1 MRAVLDQST
10 LSNEQRLLLLSSR
23 IQLNEQEEESIRA
36 LLKDG
41 IDMPKLIGLASR
53 HKVLQL
59 MTPHLIRLDD
69 EKNITTT
76 YKFLLHYH
84 YIGNRQKNVERFKEF
99 KRLLQTFRNAKLK
112 TVPLKGAILTPLVY
126 KDYGLRMM
134 SDLDFLI
141 HPDDRKNAS
150 SLLKKEGF
158 IIGKYD
164 WAADQEIP
172 IEREE
177 EMMWRIN
184 AGNLYSHI
192 KRSGEDFLKVHRVDF
207 SYDVELKKNY
217 EATNALLDAAEE
229 KPFFQTDVYLL
240 QPLDFLIH
248 LAFHLYKEA
257 TNVQYV
263 YLHADLNL
271 IKFCDVREYVMF
283 AEEHNQ
289 LDWHALQERAK
300 ELGAEKALFY
310 TFTFLDLLYQTN
322 YIDELKQLD
331 MSDQSFLEAYG
342 ENDFGSSKIWKKS
355 FIERFFSLDNRNE
368 LEEEPAI
375 QLFPERQ

>member
-1 MRAVLDQST
+1 MQAVLDQST

-112 TVPLKGAILTPLVY
+112 AVPLKGAILTPLVY

-283 AEEHNQ
+283 AEEQNQ

>member
-1 MRAVLDQST
+1 MQAVLDQST

-69 EKNITTT
+69 EKNMTTT

-99 KRLLQTFRNAKLK
+99 MRLLQTFRNAKLK
-112 TVPLKGAILTPLVY
+112 AVPLKGAILTPLVY

-283 AEEHNQ
+283 AEEQNQ

-355 FIERFFSLDNRNE
+355 FIERFFSLDNRDE

>member
-23 IQLNEQEEESIRA
+23 IELNEQEEESIRA

-69 EKNITTT
+69 EKSMTTT

-112 TVPLKGAILTPLVY
+112 AVPLKGAILTPLVY

-141 HPDDRKNAS
+141 HPDDRKSAS

-164 WAADQEIP
+164 WAADEEIP

-177 EMMWRIN
+177 EMMWRMN

-283 AEEHNQ
+283 AEEQNQ

-322 YIDELKQLD
+322 YIDQLKQLD

-342 ENDFGSSKIWKKS
+342 ENDFGSLKIWKKS
-355 FIERFFSLDNRNE
+355 FIERFFSLDNRDE

>member
-1 MRAVLDQST
+1 MQAVLDQST

-69 EKNITTT
+69 EKNMTTT

-112 TVPLKGAILTPLVY
+112 AVPLKGAILTPLVY

-283 AEEHNQ
+283 AEEQNQ

-355 FIERFFSLDNRNE
+355 FIERFFSLDNRDE

>member
-1 MRAVLDQST
+1 MQAVLDQST

-23 IQLNEQEEESIRA
+23 IQLNEQEEEFIRA

-69 EKNITTT
+69 EKNMTTT

-112 TVPLKGAILTPLVY
+112 AVPLKGAILTPLVY

-283 AEEHNQ
+283 AEEQNQ
-289 LDWHALQERAK
+289 LDWRVLQERAK

-355 FIERFFSLDNRNE
+355 FIERFFSLDNRDE

-375 QLFPERQ
+375 QLFPERK

>member
-69 EKNITTT
+69 EKSMTTT

-99 KRLLQTFRNAKLK
+99 NRLLQTFRNAKLK
-112 TVPLKGAILTPLVY
+112 AVPLKGAILTPLVY

-283 AEEHNQ
+283 AEEQNQ

-355 FIERFFSLDNRNE
+355 FIERFFSLDNRDE

>member
-283 AEEHNQ
+283 AEEQNQ

>member
-69 EKNITTT
+69 EKSMTTT

-112 TVPLKGAILTPLVY
+112 AVPLKGAILTPLVY

-283 AEEHNQ
+283 AEEQNQ

-355 FIERFFSLDNRNE
+355 FIERFFSLDNRDE

>member
-59 MTPHLIRLDD
+59 ITPHLIRLDD
-69 EKNITTT
+69 EKNMTTT

-99 KRLLQTFRNAKLK
+99 NRLLQTFRNAKLK
-112 TVPLKGAILTPLVY
+112 AVPLKGAILTPLVY

-283 AEEHNQ
+283 AEEQNQ

-355 FIERFFSLDNRNE
+355 FIERFFSLDNRDE

>member
-1 MRAVLDQST
+1 MQAVLDQST

-84 YIGNRQKNVERFKEF
+84 YIGNRQKNVERLKEF

-112 TVPLKGAILTPLVY
+112 AVPLKGAILTPLVY

-355 FIERFFSLDNRNE
+355 FIERFFNLDNRNE

>member
-59 MTPHLIRLDD
+59 ITPHLIRLDD
-69 EKNITTT
+69 EKNMTTT

-112 TVPLKGAILTPLVY
+112 AVPLKGAILTPLVY
-126 KDYGLRMM
+126 KDYGLRML

-164 WAADQEIP
+164 WATDQEIP

-283 AEEHNQ
+283 AEEQNQ

-355 FIERFFSLDNRNE
+355 FVERFFSLDNRDE

>member
-84 YIGNRQKNVERFKEF
+84 YIGNRQKNVERLKEF

-112 TVPLKGAILTPLVY
+112 AVPLKGAILTPLVY

>member
-283 AEEHNQ
+283 AEEQNQ

-368 LEEEPAI
+368 LKEEPAI

>member
-1 MRAVLDQST
+1 MQAVLDQST
-10 LSNEQRLLLLSSR
+10 LSNEQKLLLLGSR
-23 IQLNEQEEESIRA
+23 IQLNGEEEASIRH
-36 LLKDG
+36 LLKNG
-41 IDMPKLIGLASR
+41 IDVPKLIGLASR

-84 YIGNRQKNVERFKEF
+84 YIGNRQKNMERFKEF
-99 KRLLQTFRNAKLK
+99 KRLLQTFQKAKLK
-112 TVPLKGAILTPLVY
+112 AVPLKGAILTPLVY

-141 HPDDRKNAS
+141 HPDDRKSAS
-150 SLLKKEGF
+150 SLLKEEGF

-164 WAADQEIP
+164 WASDQERP
-172 IEREE
+172 ISREE
-177 EMMWRIN
+177 EMMWRMN
-184 AGNLYSHI
+184 AGNLYSHV

-229 KPFFQTDVYLL
+229 NSFFQTDTYLL

-283 AEEHNQ
+283 AEEQNQ
-289 LDWHALQERAK
+289 LDWHVLQVRAK

-322 YIDELKQLD
+322 YIDQLQALGLND
-331 MSDQSFLEAYG
+331 ESFLEVYG
-342 ENDFGSSKIWKKS
+342 ENDFGSSKKWKKS
-355 FIERFFSLDNRNE
+355 FVDRFFSLDNRDE
-368 LEEEPAI
+368 LEEEPAV
-375 QLFPERQ
+375 QLFHERQ

>member
-10 LSNEQRLLLLSSR
+10 LSNEQRLLLLGSR
-23 IQLNEQEEESIRA
+23 IQLNEQEEESIRD

-41 IDMPKLIGLASR
+41 IDMPKFIGLASR

-59 MTPHLIRLDD
+59 ITPHLIRLDV
-69 EKNITTT
+69 EKSITTT
-76 YKFLLHYH
+76 YKFLLHYQ
-84 YIGNRQKNVERFKEF
+84 YIGNRQKNMVRFQEF
-99 KRLLQTFRNAKLK
+99 QRLLQIFREAKLK
-112 TVPLKGAILTPLVY
+112 AVPLKGAILTPLVY

-141 HPDDRKNAS
+141 HPDDRKSA
-150 SLLKKEGF
+150 SLLLKNEGF

-164 WAADQEIP
+164 WTTDQEIP
-172 IEREE
+172 ISREE

-184 AGNLYSHI
+184 AGNLYSHV

-217 EATNALLDAAEE
+217 QATSALLDASEE
-229 KPFFQTDVYLL
+229 KVFFQTDTYLL

-271 IKFCDVREYVMF
+271 IKFCDVREYVMY
-283 AEEHNQ
+283 AEEQNQ

-322 YIDELKQLD
+322 YIDQMPQLD

-342 ENDFGSSKIWKKS
+342 ENDFGSLKTWKKS
-355 FIERFFSLDNRNE
+355 FVDRFFSLDNRDE
-368 LEEEPAI
+368 LEEEPVI

>member
-59 MTPHLIRLDD
+59 ITPHLIRLDD
-69 EKNITTT
+69 EKNMTTT

-99 KRLLQTFRNAKLK
+99 NRLLQTFRNAKLK
-112 TVPLKGAILTPLVY
+112 AVPLKGAILTPLVY

-283 AEEHNQ
+283 AEEQNQ

-300 ELGAEKALFY
+300 ELGAEKVLFY

-355 FIERFFSLDNRNE
+355 FVERFFSLDNRDE

>member
-112 TVPLKGAILTPLVY
+112 AVPLKGAILTPLVY

-283 AEEHNQ
+283 AEEQNQ

>member
-10 LSNEQRLLLLSSR
+10 LSNEQRLLLLGSR
-23 IQLNEQEEESIRA
+23 IQLNEQEEESIRD

-41 IDMPKLIGLASR
+41 IDMPKFIGLASR

-59 MTPHLIRLDD
+59 ITPHLIRLDV
-69 EKNITTT
+69 EKSITTT
-76 YKFLLHYH
+76 YKFLLHYQ
-84 YIGNRQKNVERFKEF
+84 YIGNRQKNMVRFQEF
-99 KRLLQTFRNAKLK
+99 QRLLQIFREAKLK
-112 TVPLKGAILTPLVY
+112 AVPLKGAILTPLVY

-141 HPDDRKNAS
+141 HPDDRKSA
-150 SLLKKEGF
+150 SLLLKNEGF

-164 WAADQEIP
+164 WTTDQEIP
-172 IEREE
+172 ISREE

-184 AGNLYSHI
+184 AGNLYSHV

-217 EATNALLDAAEE
+217 QATSALLDASEE
-229 KPFFQTDVYLL
+229 KVFFQTDTYLL

-271 IKFCDVREYVMF
+271 IKFCDVREYVMY
-283 AEEHNQ
+283 AEEQNQ

-322 YIDELKQLD
+322 YIDQMPQLD

-342 ENDFGSSKIWKKS
+342 ENDFGSLKTWKKS
-355 FIERFFSLDNRNE
+355 FVDRFFSLDNRDE
-368 LEEEPAI
+368 LEEEESKWI
-375 QLFPERQ
+375 

>member
-1 MRAVLDQST
+1 MQAVLDQST

-69 EKNITTT
+69 EKSMTTT

-112 TVPLKGAILTPLVY
+112 AVPLKGAILTPLVY

-283 AEEHNQ
+283 AEEQNQ

-355 FIERFFSLDNRNE
+355 FIERFFSLDNRDE

>member
-1 MRAVLDQST
+1 MQAVLDQST

-69 EKNITTT
+69 EKNMTTT

-112 TVPLKGAILTPLVY
+112 AVPLKGAILTPLVY

-283 AEEHNQ
+283 AEEQNQ

-355 FIERFFSLDNRNE
+355 FIERFFSLDNRDE
-368 LEEEPAI
+368 LEKEPAI

>member
-10 LSNEQRLLLLSSR
+10 LSNEQRLLLLGSR
-23 IQLNEQEEESIRA
+23 IQLNEQEEESIRD

-41 IDMPKLIGLASR
+41 IDMPKFIGLASR

-59 MTPHLIRLDD
+59 ITPHLIRLDV
-69 EKNITTT
+69 EKSITTT
-76 YKFLLHYH
+76 YKFLLHYQ
-84 YIGNRQKNVERFKEF
+84 YIGNRQKNMVRFQEF
-99 KRLLQTFRNAKLK
+99 QRLLQIFREAKLK
-112 TVPLKGAILTPLVY
+112 AVPLKGAILTPLVY

-141 HPDDRKNAS
+141 HPDDRKSA
-150 SLLKKEGF
+150 SLLLKNEGF

-164 WAADQEIP
+164 WTTDQEIP
-172 IEREE
+172 ISREE

-184 AGNLYSHI
+184 AGNLYSHV

-217 EATNALLDAAEE
+217 QATSALLDASEE
-229 KPFFQTDVYLL
+229 KVFFQTDTYLL

-271 IKFCDVREYVMF
+271 IKFCDVREYVMY
-283 AEEHNQ
+283 AEEQNQ
-289 LDWHALQERAK
+289 LEWHALQERAK

-322 YIDELKQLD
+322 YIDQMPQLD

-342 ENDFGSSKIWKKS
+342 ENDFGSLKTWKKS
-355 FIERFFSLDNRNE
+355 FVDRFFSLDNRDE
-368 LEEEPAI
+368 LEEEPVI